1 MAKYLLAHDLGT
13 SGNKATLYTAD
24 GELIASRTHP
34 YDTKYFNANW
44 AEQNP
49 DDWWQAVCNS
59 TRQLIQGIDAGRIVC
74 VSFSAQM
81 MGCLCVDRYGR
92 PLRNSII
99 YSDQRAVKET
109 EKILEKIDAMEF
121 YRIVGHRASPSYSLE
136 KLMWIKN
143 NEPDVYRNTYKMLNA
158 KDYIAFKLTG
168 NMVTDYTDASGTNA
182 FDLNT
187 CKWSEKIIDIAG
199 IDGDK
204 LPEAHESTYVVGEVT
219 RKAAEETGLKEGTPV
234 VIGAGDGMCASVGA
248 GCTKPGVAYNY
259 IGSSSWIG
267 ITTEKPIYDPKMR
280 TMTWAHAVPG
290 YVNPIGT
297 MQTAGTS
304 YSWLKNE
311 ICRIETKE
319 AVEKGVSPY
328 DIINEEIEKSPP
340 GARGILF
347 LPYLLGER
355 TPHWNPNAKGAFIG
369 IHVGHKRED
378 LLRAV
383 MEGVTY
389 NLNTIL
395 NIFKNYVSIDSM
407 IVIGGGAKGRVWRQM
422 MADIYNLKILKPNY
436 LEEATSM
443 GAAVIGGIG
452 VGEFKSFD
460 AINKFI
466 KIESE
471 HDPNP
476 ANREIYQKTYQVF
489 LHSYDALV
497 GIYEELSKL

>member
-1 MAKYLLAHDLGT
+1 MPRYLLAHDLGT
-13 SGNKATLYTAD
+13 SGNKATLYTTD
-24 GELIASRTHP
+24 GELISSKTYS
-34 YDTKYFNANW
+34 YDTKYFNTNW

-49 DDWWQAVCNS
+49 QDWWQAVCNS
-59 TRQLIQGIDAGRIVC
+59 TRELIQHIDAKQIAC

-81 MGCLCVDRYGR
+81 MGCLCVDKQGR

-109 EKILEKIDAMEF
+109 NKILEHIDAMEF
-121 YRIVGHRASPSYSLE
+121 YKIVGHRASPSYSLE
-136 KLMWIKN
+136 KLMWVKN
-143 NEPDVYRNTYKMLNA
+143 NEPEIYKNTYKMLNA

-168 NMVTDYTDASGTNA
+168 NMVTDYTDASGTNV

-187 CKWSEKIIDIAG
+187 YTWSEKLIDIAG

-219 RKAAEETGLKEGTPV
+219 KEAAAETGLMEGTPV

-248 GCTKPGVAYNY
+248 GCIKPGIAYNY

-267 ITTEKPIYDPKMR
+267 LTSEKPIYDVKMR

-311 ICRIETKE
+311 ICKIETKE
-319 AVEKGVSPY
+319 AAERGISPY
-328 DIINEEIEKSPP
+328 EIINDEIEKSSP
-340 GARGILF
+340 GARGIIF

-355 TPHWNPNAKGAFIG
+355 SPHWNPNAKGAFIG
-369 IHVGHKRED
+369 INVGHKRED

-383 MEGVTY
+383 MEGITY

-395 NIFKNYVSIDSM
+395 NIFRNYVSIDSM

-452 VGEFKSFD
+452 VGEFKDFD

-466 KIESE
+466 RIESE
-471 HDPNP
+471 HEPKP
-476 ANREIYQKTYQVF
+476 ENRQIYEKTYQVF

-497 GIYEELSKL
+497 DIYEELAKL

>member
-1 MAKYLLAHDLGT
+1 MPKYLLAHDLGT
-13 SGNKATLYTAD
+13 SGNKATLYTTD
-24 GELIASRTHP
+24 GELVASRTYP

-49 DDWWQAVCNS
+49 NDWWKAVCIS
-59 TRQLIQGIDAGRIVC
+59 TGQLIQGIDARQIAC

-81 MGCLCVDRYGR
+81 MGCLCVDRQGK

-99 YSDQRAVKET
+99 YSDQRAQKET
-109 EKILEKIDAMEF
+109 DKILQHMDAMDF
-121 YRIVGHRASPSYSLE
+121 YKIVGHRASPSYSLE
-136 KLMWIKN
+136 KLMWVKN
-143 NEPDVYRNTYKMLNA
+143 NEPDVYKNTYKMLNA

-168 NMVTDYTDASGTNA
+168 RMVTDYTDASGTNA

-187 CKWSEKIIDIAG
+187 YRWSEKIVDIAG

-204 LPEAHESTYVVGEVT
+204 LPEARESTFVVGEVT
-219 RKAAEETGLKEGTPV
+219 KEAAEETGLREGTPV

-248 GCTKPGVAYNY
+248 GCTRPGIAYNY
-259 IGSSSWIG
+259 VGSSSWIG
-267 ITTEKPIYDPKMR
+267 ITTEKPVYDVKMR

-319 AVEKGVSPY
+319 ALEKGVSPY
-328 DIINEEIEKSPP
+328 EIINDEIEKSPP

-355 TPHWNPNAKGAFIG
+355 TPHWNPNARGAFIG
-369 IHVGHKRED
+369 ITVGHKRED

-395 NIFKNYVSIDSM
+395 NIFKNYVPIDSM
-407 IVIGGGAKGRVWRQM
+407 IVIGGGAKGRIWRQM
-422 MADIYNLKILKPNY
+422 MADIYGVRILKPNY

-452 VGEFKSFD
+452 VGEFKDFD

-471 HDPNP
+471 HNPDPSK
-476 ANREIYQKTYQVF
+476 REIYDKTYQVF
-489 LHSYDALV
+489 LNSYDALT
-497 GIYEELSKL
+497 GIYEELARL

>member
-1 MAKYLLAHDLGT
+1 MPRYLLANDLGT
-13 SGNKATLYTAD
+13 SGNKATLYTTD
-24 GELIASRTHP
+24 GELVASMTYP

-49 DDWWQAVCNS
+49 DDWWRAVCIS
-59 TRQLIQGIDAGRIVC
+59 TRQLIQGIDPSQIVA

-81 MGCLCVDRYGR
+81 MGCLCVDRQGR
-92 PLRNSII
+92 PLKNSII
-99 YSDQRAVKET
+99 YSDQRAVKEAD
-109 EKILEKIDAMEF
+109 KILQHIDAMDF
-121 YRIVGHRASPSYSLE
+121 YKIVGHRVSPSYSLE

-143 NEPDVYRNTYKMLNA
+143 NEPEVYKKTYKILNA

-168 NMVTDYTDASGTNA
+168 NMATDYTDASGTNA

-187 CKWSEKIIDIAG
+187 YKWSDKIIDIAG
-199 IDGDK
+199 IDKDK
-204 LPEAHESTYVVGEVT
+204 LPEAYESTHIVGEVT
-219 RKAAEETGLKEGTPV
+219 KEAEAETGLKQGTPV
-234 VIGAGDGMCASVGA
+234 VIGAGDGICASVGA
-248 GCTKPGVAYNY
+248 GCIKPGTVYNY

-267 ITTEKPIYDPKMR
+267 ITSEKPVYDVKMR
-280 TMTWAHAVPG
+280 TMTWAHTVPG

-311 ICRIETKE
+311 ICKIETKE
-319 AVEKGVSPY
+319 ALEKGVSPY
-328 DIINEEIEKSPP
+328 EIINDEIEKSPP

-355 TPHWNPNAKGAFIG
+355 TPHWNPNARGAFIG
-369 IHVGHKRED
+369 ITVGHKRED

-389 NLNTIL
+389 NLNTIV
-395 NIFKNYVSIDSM
+395 NIFKNYVPIDSM
-407 IVIGGGAKGRVWRQM
+407 IVIGGGAKGKVWCQM
-422 MADIYNLKILKPNY
+422 MADIYGVKILKPNY

-443 GAAVIGGIG
+443 GAAVIGGVG

-471 HDPNP
+471 YDPDP
-476 ANREIYQKTYQVF
+476 SKREIYNKTYQVF
-489 LHSYDALV
+489 LHSYEALT
-497 GIYEELSKL
+497 GIYEELARL

>member
-1 MAKYLLAHDLGT
+1 MPRYLLANDLGT
-13 SGNKATLYTAD
+13 SGNKATLYTTD
-24 GELIASRTHP
+24 GELVASMTYP

-49 DDWWQAVCNS
+49 DDWWRAVCIS
-59 TRQLIQGIDAGRIVC
+59 TRQLIQGIDPSQIVA

-81 MGCLCVDRYGR
+81 MGCLCVDRQGR
-92 PLRNSII
+92 PLKNSII
-99 YSDQRAVKET
+99 YSDQRAVKEAD
-109 EKILEKIDAMEF
+109 KILQHIDAMDF
-121 YRIVGHRASPSYSLE
+121 YKIVGHRVSPSYSLE

-143 NEPDVYRNTYKMLNA
+143 NEPEVYKKTYKILNA

-168 NMVTDYTDASGTNA
+168 NMATDYTDASGTNA

-187 CKWSEKIIDIAG
+187 YKWSDKIIDIAG
-199 IDGDK
+199 IDKDK
-204 LPEAHESTYVVGEVT
+204 LPEAYESTHIVGEVT
-219 RKAAEETGLKEGTPV
+219 KEAEAETGLKQGTPV

-248 GCTKPGVAYNY
+248 GCIKPGTVYNY

-267 ITTEKPIYDPKMR
+267 ITSEKPVYDVKMR

-311 ICRIETKE
+311 ICKIETKE
-319 AVEKGVSPY
+319 ALEKGVSPY
-328 DIINEEIEKSPP
+328 EIINDEIEKSPP

-355 TPHWNPNAKGAFIG
+355 TPHWNPNARGAFIG
-369 IHVGHKRED
+369 ITVGHKRED

-389 NLNTIL
+389 NLNTIV
-395 NIFKNYVSIDSM
+395 NIFKNCVPIDSM
-407 IVIGGGAKGRVWRQM
+407 IVIGGGAKGKVWCQM
-422 MADIYNLKILKPNY
+422 MADIYGVKILKPNY

-443 GAAVIGGIG
+443 GAAVIGGVG

-471 HDPNP
+471 YDPDP
-476 ANREIYQKTYQVF
+476 SKREIYNKTYQVF
-489 LHSYDALV
+489 LHSYEALT
-497 GIYEELSKL
+497 GIYEELARL

>member
-1 MAKYLLAHDLGT
+1 MPKYLLAHDLGT
-13 SGNKATLYTAD
+13 SGNKATLYTTD
-24 GELIASRTHP
+24 GELVASRTYP

-49 DDWWQAVCNS
+49 NDWWKAVCIS
-59 TRQLIQGIDAGRIVC
+59 TGQLIQGIDTRQIAC

-81 MGCLCVDRYGR
+81 MGCLCVDRQGR

-99 YSDQRAVKET
+99 YSDQRAQKET
-109 EKILEKIDAMEF
+109 DKILQHIDAMDF
-121 YRIVGHRASPSYSLE
+121 YKIVGHRASPSYSLE
-136 KLMWIKN
+136 KLMWVKN
-143 NEPDVYRNTYKMLNA
+143 NEPDVYKNTYKMLNA

-168 NMVTDYTDASGTNA
+168 RMVTDYTDASGTNA

-187 CKWSEKIIDIAG
+187 YRWSEKIVDIAG

-204 LPEAHESTYVVGEVT
+204 LPEARESTFVVGEVT
-219 RKAAEETGLKEGTPV
+219 KEAAEETGLREGTPV

-248 GCTKPGVAYNY
+248 GCTRPGIAYNY
-259 IGSSSWIG
+259 VGSSSWIG
-267 ITTEKPIYDPKMR
+267 ITTEKPVYDVKMR

-319 AVEKGVSPY
+319 ALEKGVSPY
-328 DIINEEIEKSPP
+328 EIINDEIEKSPP

-355 TPHWNPNAKGAFIG
+355 TPHWNPNARGAFIG
-369 IHVGHKRED
+369 ITVGHKRED

-395 NIFKNYVSIDSM
+395 NIFKNYVPIDSM
-407 IVIGGGAKGRVWRQM
+407 IVIGGGAKGRIWRQM
-422 MADIYNLKILKPNY
+422 MADIYGVRILKPNY

-452 VGEFKSFD
+452 VGEFKDFD

-471 HDPNP
+471 HNPDPSK
-476 ANREIYQKTYQVF
+476 REIYDKTYQVF
-489 LHSYDALV
+489 LHSYDALT
-497 GIYEELSKL
+497 GIYEELARL